1 MLQRNPTGELR
12 QIKRLQVE
20 RLYRN
25 GMSVAQCC
33 KAVGIS
39 VHTYYKWCSRE
50 ETDAPEPGVKED
62 YFAKGER

>member
-25 GMSVAQCC
+25 GMSVARCC

-39 VHTYYKWCSRE
+39 VHTYYKWCSSE
-50 ETDAPEPGVKED
+50 ASDAANPAARKDRLAEGKH
-62 YFAKGER
+62 